1 MHPHHADEEG
11 QETPDELLRLAG
23 DPKVIG
29 IGETGLDYFYDNAPR
44 GDQQRSFRAH
54 IAAARESGL
63 PLIVHTR
70 DADEDTVDILRQ
82 EYREQGAF
90 PGLIHCFTA
99 GPALAE
105 AVLELGFYISV
116 SGIVT
121 FKRSEEL
128 RATLSDVPLE
138 RMLVETDA
146 PFLAPVPHRG
156 KTNEPSFVGHT
167 AAALAELKGVSAAEV
182 ERITSENF
190 FSLFQKAAPAGSA

>member
-1 MHPHHADEEG
+1 M
-11 QETPDELLRLAG
+11 
-23 DPKVIG
+23 
-29 IGETGLDYFYDNAPR
+29 
-44 GDQQRSFRAH
+44 
-54 IAAARESGL
+54 
-63 PLIVHTR
+63 
-70 DADEDTVDILRQ
+70 
-82 EYREQGAF
+82 
-90 PGLIHCFTA
+90 
-99 GPALAE
+99 
-105 AVLELGFYISV
+105 ELGFYISV